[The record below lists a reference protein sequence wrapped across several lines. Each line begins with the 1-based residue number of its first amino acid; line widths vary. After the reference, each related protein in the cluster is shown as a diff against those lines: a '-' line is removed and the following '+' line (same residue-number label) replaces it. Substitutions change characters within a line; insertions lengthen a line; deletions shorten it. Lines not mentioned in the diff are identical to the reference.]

1 MSGSTMRVRLLHV
14 TITAA
19 ALVLALRATEL
30 LHDAGAAFAQSPA
43 PAGPAKAGPATAE
56 PPAAQTKNADA
67 AAPAAPSPA
76 ASLLVT
82 EYTDKELAV
91 LQELAER
98 REQLDSREAE
108 IVRREALLKAAEQ
121 RIEAKLDELK
131 KLQAS
136 IEAIV
141 RRYDEQEDARKK
153 SLVRIFESMKP
164 AEAAQIL
171 EQMELPVVVELIE
184 RMKERNAAPVL
195 AQMHPARAKQLTA
208 ELARRRQP
216 GGPAAAAPNG

>member
-1 MSGSTMRVRLLHV
+1 MRVRLLHV

-19 ALVLALRATEL
+19 ALVLALRAAEL
-30 LHDAGAAFAQSPA
+30 WHDAGVAFAQSPT
-43 PAGPAKAGPATAE
+43 PAEPAKTEPAKAE
-56 PPAAQTKNADA
+56 PQAAQAKGADA
-67 AAPAAPSPA
+67 AAPAPSAA
-76 ASLLVT
+76 ASLPVT

-121 RIEAKLDELK
+121 RIEAKLEELK

-136 IEAIV
+136 IETVV

-216 GGPAAAAPNG
+216 GGPAAASPNG

>member
-1 MSGSTMRVRLLHV
+1 MRVRLLHV